1 MPNIGVI
8 GCGYWGPNLVRNFQ
22 SLGRSKLLM
31 CADKLPQRLEFIHSQ
46 FPTVQITQDAG
57 EILRN
62 PRIDAVAIATP
73 VTTHFK
79 LAREAL
85 LQGKDV
91 LLEKPMVASVEQA
104 EELLELA
111 EKSRLIVMVDHT
123 FVYTGAV
130 RKLKDLLLQDTL
142 GDLYYID
149 SVRANLGLFQQDVNV
164 LWDLAVHDVSIIDFL
179 CGCLPA
185 SVLTVGACHVKDGI
199 ENVAYLTAFY
209 ANKLLAHV
217 HVSWLAPAKVRRM
230 LICGS
235 KKMAIYDDVEPS
247 EKIKVYDKGVEIRS
261 DPEAIRQARV
271 LYRVGDMYA
280 PCLDATEALRT
291 VTTHFVDCIE
301 GRTRP
306 LTDGEAGMRVVRVL
320 EAAERSIREG
330 GGLVSVS
337 GRAEREKKLVAGSA
351 ESALHG

>member
-1 MPNIGVI
+1 
-8 GCGYWGPNLVRNFQ
+8 
-22 SLGRSKLLM
+22 M
-31 CADKLPQRLEFIHSQ
+31 CADKLPQRLGFIHTQ
-46 FPTVQITQDAG
+46 FPTVQITQDADG
-57 EILRN
+57 ILHN

-73 VTTHFK
+73 VATHFK

-85 LQGKDV
+85 LHGKDV

-111 EKSRLIVMVDHT
+111 EKRGLIIMVDHT

-130 RKLKDLLLQDTL
+130 RKLKELLLHGAL

-149 SVRANLGLFQQDVNV
+149 SVRANLGLFQHDVNV

-179 CGCLPA
+179 CECLPA
-185 SVLTVGACHVKDGI
+185 SVLALGACHLKDGI

-209 ANKLLAHV
+209 AKKLLAHV

-247 EKIKVYDKGVEIRS
+247 EKIRVYDKGVEIPS

-271 LYRVGDMYA
+271 LYRMGDMCA

-291 VTTHFVDCIE
+291 ATAHFLDCIE
-301 GRTRP
+301 GRTPP
-306 LTDGEAGMRVVRVL
+306 LTDGEVGMRVVRVL

-330 GGLVSVS
+330 SGMVRVS
-337 GRAEREKKLVAGSA
+337 GRAEDRKRVVAGGA
-351 ESALHG
+351 ESALHGYSGGREA